1 MLFTSVFDYFYLIIG
16 ALLSAVAA
24 SVFYTPARL
33 TGGGATGIGAIF
45 YYVFGL
51 DQGIVMMGVNLLL
64 FLLGVKFFGI
74 KYGIRA
80 LIGSTLL
87 SLFVSVIGS
96 RTGYNGVLDYSSQVN
111 VILSAIYG
119 GVLMGAGIGLVLK
132 SGCNTGGTDII
143 AQVGCSLTPTCA
155 IMSVQ
160 VGCSLTPFS
169 FGSIQFF
176 FNAIIV
182 ITGGLVTGLQPML
195 FSIIAMFCSSQMV
208 NFVITG
214 FNTNLAKAC
223 FIFSDYHLPEISERV
238 IKELHRSGTVLHGT
252 GIYTAKNRNFMLVV
266 VPNQQLQAL
275 TKIINA
281 EDPLAFVIVT
291 PAYEV
296 IGKGFL
302 QLKKVADQKS

>member
-1 MLFTSVFDYFYLIIG
+1 
-16 ALLSAVAA
+16 
-24 SVFYTPARL
+24 
-33 TGGGATGIGAIF
+33 
-45 YYVFGL
+45 
-51 DQGIVMMGVNLLL
+51 
-64 FLLGVKFFGI
+64 
-74 KYGIRA
+74 
-80 LIGSTLL
+80 
-87 SLFVSVIGS
+87 
-96 RTGYNGVLDYSSQVN
+96 
-111 VILSAIYG
+111 
-119 GVLMGAGIGLVLK
+119 MGAGIGLVLK

-143 AQVGCSLTPTCA
+143 A
-155 IMSVQ
+155 Q

>member
-1 MLFTSVFDYFYLIIG
+1 MEKKSRKPMLFTSVFDYFYLITG

-143 AQVGCSLTPTCA
+143 AQVGCSLTP
-155 IMSVQ
+155 
-160 VGCSLTPFS
+160 FS

-252 GIYTAKNRNFMLVV
+252 GIYTAKNRSFMLVV

>member
-1 MLFTSVFDYFYLIIG
+1 MEKKSRKPMLFTSVFDYFYLITG

-51 DQGIVMMGVNLLL
+51 DQGIVMMGANLLL

-143 AQVGCSLTPTCA
+143 A
-155 IMSVQ
+155 Q

>member
-143 AQVGCSLTPTCA
+143 A
-155 IMSVQ
+155 Q

>member
-1 MLFTSVFDYFYLIIG
+1 MLFTSIFDYFYLIIG

-51 DQGIVMMGVNLLL
+51 DQGIVMMGANLLL

-87 SLFVSVIGS
+87 SVFVSLIGS
-96 RTGYNGVLDYSSQVN
+96 YTGYKGVLDYSNQVN

-143 AQVGCSLTPTCA
+143 A
-155 IMSVQ
+155 Q

-252 GIYTAKNRNFMLVV
+252 GIYTAKNRSFMLVV

-281 EDPLAFVIVT
+281 EDPMAFVIVT

>member
-1 MLFTSVFDYFYLIIG
+1 MLFTSVFDYFYLITG

-51 DQGIVMMGVNLLL
+51 DQGIVMMGANLLL

-143 AQVGCSLTPTCA
+143 A
-155 IMSVQ
+155 Q

>member
-1 MLFTSVFDYFYLIIG
+1 MLFTSVFDYFYLITG

-143 AQVGCSLTPTCA
+143 A
-155 IMSVQ
+155 Q

>member
-1 MLFTSVFDYFYLIIG
+1 MLFTSIFDYFYLITG

-143 AQVGCSLTPTCA
+143 AQVGCSLTP
-155 IMSVQ
+155 
-160 VGCSLTPFS
+160 FS

-238 IKELHRSGTVLHGT
+238 INELHRSGTVLHGT
-252 GIYTAKNRNFMLVV
+252 GIYTAKNRSFMLVV

-281 EDPLAFVIVT
+281 EDPMAFVIVT

>member
-1 MLFTSVFDYFYLIIG
+1 MLFTSVFDYFYLITG

-87 SLFVSVIGS
+87 SVFVSLIGS
-96 RTGYNGVLDYSSQVN
+96 YTGYKGVLDYSNQVN

-143 AQVGCSLTPTCA
+143 AQVGCSLTP
-155 IMSVQ
+155 
-160 VGCSLTPFS
+160 FS

-195 FSIIAMFCSSQMV
+195 FAIIAMYLSAQLT
-208 NFVITG
+208 NFVLMG
-214 FNTNLAKAC
+214 FGTNMSKAVH
-223 FIFSDYHLPEISERV
+223 ILTDIEKIPNISKAVTE
-238 IKELHRSGTVLHGT
+238 KLHRGGTVFEGEGL
-252 GIYTAKNRNFMLVV
+252 YTMKSKYML
-266 VPNQQLQAL
+266 
-275 TKIINA
+275 I
-281 EDPLAFVIVT
+281 E
-291 PAYEV
+291 
-296 IGKGFL
+296 
-302 QLKKVADQKS
+302 